1 MPSFVNKQCVVSHFS
16 CDLCDADY
24 VGYTARY
31 LHQRIAEHKNS
42 AIGRHFLEAHG
53 NNNLLKENQFTVLR
67 KCQSKFDC
75 LVFEMLFIKNLKP
88 NLNTRTPY
96 VRNVLFNIFNFFFS
110 RYNFYQLLFLVFIDR
125 NSLTYFDLIMTF
137 S

>member
-1 MPSFVNKQCVVSHFS
+1 M
-16 CDLCDADY
+16 
-24 VGYTARY
+24 YTARH

-75 LVFEMLFIKNLKP
+75 LVFEMLFIKNLKR
-88 NLNTRTPY
+88 NLNTQMAWTPY
-96 VRNVLFNIFNFFFS
+96 VRNFLL
-110 RYNFYQLLFLVFIDR
+110 RYNFYQLLFFSIYGPKLANI
-125 NSLTYFDLIMTF
+125 LT
-137 S
+137 